1 LDLSTNNG
9 ELSVGVKMLDCDHR
23 ALFETLKEIHAVAVA
38 DTDPRR
44 TASLLRK
51 LADFTLTHFA
61 LEEEMML
68 ATKYP
73 GIAMHRLHH
82 QRITEQV
89 AALVSRHNQ
98 GGMTL
103 DSDLLGLLSGLH
115 ADHVQQDDLHYGLW
129 LNTIE
134 KP

>member
-1 LDLSTNNG
+1 MTNNG

-23 ALFETLKEIHAVAVA
+23 ALFETINEIQSLAAKDA
-38 DTDPRR
+38 DPRR
-44 TASLLRK
+44 TSWLLRK

-61 LEEEMML
+61 LEEGMME

-73 GIAMHRLHH
+73 EMDLHRFHH

-89 AALVSRHNQ
+89 AVLASRQNRD
-98 GGMTL
+98 GLAL
-103 DSDLLGLLSGLH
+103 DSDSLSFLSQLH

-129 LNTIE
+129 LNAIG